1 MCLYDFVPDW
11 LCSVGVLEYW
21 KNHMPLVEAEN
32 LCRSFG
38 PVKALD
44 GLNFSV
50 EQGEIFGLMGPDG
63 AGKTTCLRILC
74 GLMRPTSG
82 KAIVLGNDVA
92 KDPEAIKD
100 RIGYMAQPAKLY
112 EDLTVKENIE
122 LYADLYQV
130 PKDRYEQRMKRLLEF
145 SGLAPFTGRLFR
157 DLSGGMKQKVG
168 LSCALIHTPR
178 VLFLDEPTNGVDPVS
193 RRDFWKILYE
203 LHRENVTILVA
214 STYLDEA
221 DRCHR
226 VALFEQGKV
235 RLVMEPLSLRSLVK
249 GHLFDLK
256 TSERRKAMR
265 ILKTSPKVVQASLF
279 GAGIHF
285 SLKEA
290 EDLPPIEKEFS
301 SLGPFHIEPIQ
312 PHLEDVYLSLVEGNR
327 VP

>member
-1 MCLYDFVPDW
+1 VA
-11 LCSVGVLEYW
+11 
-21 KNHMPLVEAEN
+21 LVETEN

-82 KAIVLGNDVA
+82 KVVVLGNDVS

-100 RIGYMAQPAKLY
+100 QIGYMAQPAKLY

-145 SGLAPFTGRLFR
+145 SGLAPFTDRLFR
-157 DLSGGMKQKVG
+157 QLSGGMKQKVG
-168 LSCALIHTPR
+168 LSCALIHTPK

-203 LHRENVTILVA
+203 LHREKVTILVA

-226 VALFEQGKV
+226 VALFDRGRV
-235 RLVMEPLSLRSLVK
+235 RLVMEPLSLRRLVK
-249 GHLFDLK
+249 GHLFEMK
-256 TSERRKAMR
+256 TSDRRKAMR

-285 SLKEA
+285 SLQEA
-290 EDLPPIEKEFS
+290 EDLPLLEKELAS
-301 SLGPFHIEPIQ
+301 SGLGAVHLEAIQ
-312 PHLEDVYLSLVEGNR
+312 PSLEDVYLSLVEGNR
-327 VP
+327 EP

>member
-1 MCLYDFVPDW
+1 MAV
-11 LCSVGVLEYW
+11 
-21 KNHMPLVEAEN
+21 VEAEN

-63 AGKTTCLRILC
+63 SGKTTCLRVLC

-82 KAIVLGNDVA
+82 RATVLGKDVA
-92 KDPEAIKD
+92 RDPEAIKD
-100 RIGYMAQPAKLY
+100 QIGYMAQPAKLY

-130 PKDRYEQRMKRLLEF
+130 PRDRYQERMSRLLEF
-145 SGLAPFTGRLFR
+145 SGLAPFTDRLFR
-157 DLSGGMKQKVG
+157 QLSGGMKQKVG
-168 LSCALIHTPR
+168 LSCALIHTPK

-203 LHRENVTILVA
+203 LHREKVTILVA
-214 STYLDEA
+214 STYFDEA

-226 VALFEQGKV
+226 VALFDKGKV
-235 RLVMEPLSLRSLVK
+235 RLVMEPVRLRSLVK

-256 TSERRKAMR
+256 TPERRKAMR
-265 ILKTSPKVVQASLF
+265 ILKSSPRVVQASLF

-290 EDLPPIEKEFS
+290 EDLSSIRNDLTSSGLPPFD
-301 SLGPFHIEPIQ
+301 LEPIQ
-312 PHLEDVYLSLVEGNR
+312 PSLEDVYLSLVEGNR
-327 VP
+327 EP